1 MNLLLF
7 PYFGTRL
14 LHCSGRVNVILP
26 NPLNNKWRG
35 YAFPIVFAGLLT
47 PCYSEAMVGPM
58 VQPRSASASSL
69 TGRRGCRGQ
78 AMIEYII
85 VFIALFATIVS
96 VAAFLY
102 VIRQQSNRTLD
113 LVASDYP

>member
-1 MNLLLF
+1 
-7 PYFGTRL
+7 
-14 LHCSGRVNVILP
+14 
-26 NPLNNKWRG
+26 
-35 YAFPIVFAGLLT
+35 
-47 PCYSEAMVGPM
+47 MVGAS
-58 VQPRSASASSL
+58 VQTGATAGTNRSS
-69 TGRRGCRGQ
+69 RRKRRGQ